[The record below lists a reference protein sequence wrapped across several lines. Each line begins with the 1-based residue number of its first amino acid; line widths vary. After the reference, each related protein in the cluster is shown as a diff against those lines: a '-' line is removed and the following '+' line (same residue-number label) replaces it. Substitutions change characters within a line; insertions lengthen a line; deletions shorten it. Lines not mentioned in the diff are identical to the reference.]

1 MRAAP
6 ERTAPGVG
14 QLSIADSDVVEES
27 NLQRQIIHKESSVG
41 SSKAVSAASACMAL
55 NSRIRA
61 APLPSVT
68 AANVAEMVDARP
80 RRCRRPPQPGSPRR
94 AGDPTDNDPPR
105 TGDSARP
112 HPGLH

>member
-68 AANVAEMVDARP
+68 AANVAEMVHTCPAVAGALRSRAR
-80 RRCRRPPQPGSPRR
+80 RRVQ
-94 AGDPTDNDPPR
+94 ATQR
-105 TGDSARP
+105 TMT
-112 HPGLH
+112 HP